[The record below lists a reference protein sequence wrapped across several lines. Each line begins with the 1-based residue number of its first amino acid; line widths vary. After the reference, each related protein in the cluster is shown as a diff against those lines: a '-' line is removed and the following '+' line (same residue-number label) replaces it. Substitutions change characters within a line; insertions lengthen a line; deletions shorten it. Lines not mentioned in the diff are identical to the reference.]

1 MTTETNV
8 ISIVWSLNKAHVLK
22 AHTVLSFIAR
32 QEELTSEHS
41 HEVWTTGS
49 QDVPMA
55 REFCVS
61 HNQRNV
67 AQKPHLALLVET
79 L

>member
-1 MTTETNV
+1 MIFV
-8 ISIVWSLNKAHVLK
+8 VSSLNKAHVLK

-32 QEELTSEHS
+32 QEELTSKHS
-41 HEVWTTGS
+41 HEVWTAGS
-49 QDVPMA
+49 QDVPVT